1 MNSYISLN
9 SRRYCC
15 GGGTQGRL
23 GVEPRLSHILKKC
36 PIVSILVFS
45 IAFIHVYVMNKS
57 PGMWF
62 ELLCPSVSGIPAKN
76 TDPYSNSFRTVSSSL
91 RSLQAVLIDPAYED
105 VVAYICHRFSRPTSI
120 VIIYSIVTTHSKQL
134 SFTWKEESRK
144 HVLQRVKHAI
154 RIKNK

>member
-1 MNSYISLN
+1 M
-9 SRRYCC
+9 
-15 GGGTQGRL
+15 GEGTRGRL

-45 IAFIHVYVMNKS
+45 IAFIHVHVMNKS

-76 TDPYSNSFRTVSSSL
+76 TDPYSNSFRTVSLASAPSSRPSL

-105 VVAYICHRFSRPTSI
+105 RTLWLIFVI
-120 VIIYSIVTTHSKQL
+120 VSLDLLPSS
-134 SFTWKEESRK
+134 SFT
-144 HVLQRVKHAI
+144 LL
-154 RIKNK
+154 